1 MKRLTNL
8 RNSPSDSPHTRGK
21 KGHIQSFTKSK
32 KVPELKSN
40 PYPQSGRIENHRQ
53 SIGSDELQTSSVSTG
68 VSRTNESYPSLVEET
83 DRSNRPVTVSNK
95 SAAPTVATNPETVHS
110 DTGQSKTGTSN
121 TAGGCV
127 STRTAGENSTFSSPN
142 HSERSLTT
150 TLTTIQ
156 STAPST
162 MLNQQQTVPVVS
174 AHPSVFAGQTPS
186 QFSHQFPISPASA
199 IPTHLPQ
206 QSNPMTYN
214 AATANNMLT
223 DNASI
228 LTLASSTKRRRR
240 NSLDTD
246 ASVRALAPSS
256 VWGGSRESLPLS
268 VLSGNIESPAGI
280 TAGGLYQS
288 QNRPSV
294 GGLASA
300 ERASV
305 YSSSGA
311 GPPALNSERNSYY
324 AGKQGVENMSVRS
337 GLLGHGRAE
346 SLSGSIGGA
355 AAPSSPL
362 VSPRD
367 TTYPDKP
374 TRRDSE
380 RRETSLQ
387 EAAQS
392 HSGKEN
398 VELKAI

>member
-8 RNSPSDSPHTRGK
+8 RNSPSDSPQTRGK
-21 KGHIQSFTKSK
+21 KSHIQPFTKSK
-32 KVPELKSN
+32 KVPEVKSN
-40 PYPQSGRIENHRQ
+40 PYPESGHVQNHRQ
-53 SIGSDELQTSSVSTG
+53 SVSSDEPRATSVSTG
-68 VSRTNESYPSLVEET
+68 VPGTNGSYPSLIEEHHA
-83 DRSNRPVTVSNK
+83 SNRPVTVSNK
-95 SAAPTVATNPETVHS
+95 SAAPTVATNPDTVHS
-110 DTGQSKTGTSN
+110 DTGQSKAGTSN
-121 TAGGCV
+121 TVGGCV
-127 STRTAGENSTFSSPN
+127 STRTVGENSTFSSPN

-150 TLTTIQ
+150 TLTTVQ
-156 STAPST
+156 STAPSA
-162 MLNQQQTVPVVS
+162 MLNQQQPAQTVS
-174 AHPSVFAGQTPS
+174 AHSSIGPNPS

-199 IPTHLPQ
+199 IPTHLSQ

-214 AATANNMLT
+214 TATANNMLT

-228 LTLASSTKRRRR
+228 MTLASSTKRRRR

-246 ASVRALAPSS
+246 ASIRALAPSS

-268 VLSGNIESPAGI
+268 VLSGNVESPAGI
-280 TAGGLYQS
+280 AAGGLYQS

-305 YSSSGA
+305 YSSSGV

-346 SLSGSIGGA
+346 SLSGSIGGV

-367 TTYPDKP
+367 TAYPDKP
-374 TRRDSE
+374 SRRDSE
-380 RRETSLQ
+380 KKEMVLQ
-387 EAAQS
+387 EAGQLQ
-392 HSGKEN
+392 SGKEN
-398 VELKAI
+398 VELKVT

>member
-8 RNSPSDSPHTRGK
+8 RNSPSDSPHNWGK
-21 KGHIQSFTKSK
+21 KSHIQSLAKSK
-32 KVPELKSN
+32 KPSELKSN
-40 PYPQSGRIENHRQ
+40 PYPESGRIENNRQ
-53 SIGSDELQTSSVSTG
+53 SGTSDELQTNSVSTG
-68 VSRTNESYPSLVEET
+68 LSGTNGSYPSLAEGLE
-83 DRSNRPVTVSNK
+83 DDNRPVIVSNK
-95 SAAPTVATNPETVHS
+95 SAAPTVATNPDTVHS

-156 STAPST
+156 STAPSA
-162 MLNQQQTVPVVS
+162 MLNQQQAAPAVS
-174 AHPSVFAGQTPS
+174 AQSSAGQTP
-186 QFSHQFPISPASA
+186 QFSHQFPVSPTSVV
-199 IPTHLPQ
+199 PTHISHQP
-206 QSNPMTYN
+206 NPMTYN

-223 DNASI
+223 DNASV

-240 NSLDTD
+240 NSLDTN

-268 VLSGNIESPAGI
+268 VLSGNVESPAGI

-305 YSSSGA
+305 YSSSGV

-324 AGKQGVENMSVRS
+324 AGKQGVENMSVGS

-367 TTYPDKP
+367 TAHSDKLN
-374 TRRDSE
+374 RRDSE
-380 RRETSLQ
+380 RKEILPS
-387 EAAQS
+387 EAGQS
-392 HSGKEN
+392 HSVKEN
-398 VELKAI
+398 VDIKAV